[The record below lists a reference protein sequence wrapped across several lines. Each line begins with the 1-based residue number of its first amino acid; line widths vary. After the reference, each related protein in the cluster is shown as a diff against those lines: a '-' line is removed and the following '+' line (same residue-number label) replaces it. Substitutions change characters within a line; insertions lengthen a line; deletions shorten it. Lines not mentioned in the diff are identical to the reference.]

1 MDKTTNDKIVLQTAF
16 PPLFVNGYITEQL
29 ERFGI
34 LDGNQGMNPIMP
46 VLSTNIDD
54 IYGER
59 LSPPGEEPVVI
70 FYDKLLRF
78 RPSTFYRHKR
88 EQLIYTV
95 HGPLDKVLATMRIV
109 SAALDREDSAAQD
122 VNLWAA
128 TNPVLDD
135 YGVALPTNVFFHN
148 FKTYQ
153 VDESRD
159 LLELSSVRAIYT
171 NKIII
176 EYDYHTTDTA
186 STFYQ

>member
-1 MDKTTNDKIVLQTAF
+1 MDKATYDNINLQTGF
-16 PPLFVNGYITEQL
+16 PPLFINGYITDQL

-70 FYDKLLRF
+70 FYDKLIRF
-78 RPSTFYRHKR
+78 RPNSFYRQKR

-95 HGPLDKVLATMRIV
+95 HGPLDKVLATMRII

-122 VNLWAA
+122 VNAWSGS
-128 TNPVLDD
+128 NPLLDD
-135 YGVALPTNVFFHN
+135 YGNPTPTNVFFHN

-176 EYDYHTTDTA
+176 EYDYHTTDPLG
-186 STFYQ
+186 SFYQ

>member
-95 HGPLDKVLATMRIV
+95 HGPLDKVLATMRII

-122 VNLWAA
+122 VNLWSA
-128 TNPVLDD
+128 TNLLLDD

-176 EYDYHTTDTA
+176 EYDYHTTDSVSA
-186 STFYQ
+186 FYQ